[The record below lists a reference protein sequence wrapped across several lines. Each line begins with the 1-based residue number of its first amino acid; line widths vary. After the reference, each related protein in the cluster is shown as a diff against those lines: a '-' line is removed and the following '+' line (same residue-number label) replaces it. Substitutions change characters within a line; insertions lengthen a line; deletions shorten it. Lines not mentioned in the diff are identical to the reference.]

1 MKRTLSLVLAVMLV
15 FACFAAFAVNS
26 SAASYVTDGL
36 VANYD
41 ASKIANGE
49 TTWTDDS
56 GNGNDIVDMP
66 NTDTCFFKDGGYHLD
81 SVRIDLPDAID
92 TVMGGEEFTVEMH
105 LHDVVSLATSFN
117 TFINCPSDDF
127 SLFRRVNNDNL
138 EIKLH
143 PNARPMVADGLNL
156 LQDSTVTVT
165 FKVGEKS
172 CLYVNGELVSEADAS
187 TAKLA
192 NTSGMFF
199 GHDDASRNFTAV
211 FKAMRFY
218 SKALSADE
226 VKANYAV
233 DTASESVTPVE
244 PSQPDTPVV
253 PEKPTTK
260 GENLLAGLKYTS
272 DGVVRSGGYSDY
284 ADENTCK
291 YLLTDGTWS
300 ARGDEDGIIGGYDT
314 KGATSFV
321 FDLGKKTAIAGF
333 KCDGFSNDSWGISVP
348 NSVEFLVSDDGENYT
363 SVGVVTASEG
373 QDVGNG
379 SWLKYDFSLEKA
391 VSGKFIKVVYTSAAF
406 TWLSEIEAYA
416 AGTSDTTS
424 KPETPVTADNGIV
437 ALAVIASIAVAGA
450 VVIKKSR

>member
-49 TTWTDDS
+49 TTWVDDS

-105 LHDVVSLATSFN
+105 LQDVVSLATSFN

-199 GHDDASRNFTAV
+199 GHNDASRNFTAV

-233 DTASESVTPVE
+233 DTASESGTPVE

-253 PEKPTTK
+253 PEAPTTK

-272 DGVVRSGGYSDY
+272 DGVVRIGGYSDC

-300 ARGDEDGIIGGYDT
+300 ARGDEDGIT
-314 KGATSFV
+314 PRAPHLSFSISAKRPLSP
-321 FDLGKKTAIAGF
+321 D
-333 KCDGFSNDSWGISVP
+333 SNA
-348 NSVEFLVSDDGENYT
+348 
-363 SVGVVTASEG
+363 TASPTTAG
-373 QDVGNG
+373 VFPFPIPLNSSFPMTAKTTPLSAWSQ
-379 SWLKYDFSLEKA
+379 LP
-391 VSGKFIKVVYTSAAF
+391 KVRMSA
-406 TWLSEIEAYA
+406 
-416 AGTSDTTS
+416 
-424 KPETPVTADNGIV
+424 TAHG
-437 ALAVIASIAVAGA
+437 
-450 VVIKKSR
+450 